1 MNNALSALGGSGRS
15 SQLGNNGTETQSNDY
30 SGDKDFDKLL
40 GGDGPRD
47 ASTPTTQPSTP
58 QTTEPSKKAQ
68 PSASNQDDAGKRP
81 VASGDSPNDPARSA
95 QTGGN
100 VAQAGGNVAQA
111 GDKVAQE
118 SDKSSADA
126 KVPTKDK
133 AAAKQGDQ
141 NKDDSAWP
149 PTGLAGIGLGLL
161 PAIGAAVLPAA
172 NNAPLGAATGL
183 AIGIAGTATKEIGDL
198 LGGDTLSPGVSQGV
212 GASATT
218 TTTASGT
225 DTTTTSATSA
235 TANAGVNAANSFGT
249 MLAQVASNAKTTGS
263 ETAAPVATLAA
274 ITAAIDDKHTDSS
287 DATHADST
295 PINLLASTGIQT
307 AARAM
312 DAATPFTGSPTPTP
326 NLHSTHFDEELGAR
340 ISWLADQ
347 TIGHAHIKLNPAELG
362 PIEVRL
368 HLAGDQVNASFTSAQ
383 ANVRQAVEN
392 SLPRLR
398 EMLGQHGFQLGQADV
413 GHQPQ
418 QQQAGTPNM
427 PQQYANGSGEVAEE
441 RISNVEIPTMMLRQ
455 RGLLDA
461 YA

>member
-15 SQLGNNGTETQSNDY
+15 SQLGNTGTEAQSNDY

-47 ASTPTTQPSTP
+47 ASTPTPQPSTP

-68 PSASNQDDAGKRP
+68 PSASNQDDAGKR
-81 VASGDSPNDPARSA
+81 AAATGDSANDPARS
-95 QTGGN
+95 
-100 VAQAGGNVAQA
+100 AQAGGNVAQT

-118 SDKSSADA
+118 SDKSSTDA
-126 KVPTKDK
+126 KAPTKDK
-133 AAAKQGDQ
+133 AAAKQCDQ
-141 NKDDSAWP
+141 KKDDSAWP

-172 NNAPLGAATGL
+172 NTAPLGAATGL
-183 AIGIAGTATKEIGDL
+183 AIGIAGTATKEIGAL
-198 LGGDTLSPGVSQGV
+198 LGGDTLSPGISQGV
-212 GASATT
+212 GATATT
-218 TTTASGT
+218 ATTASGT

-263 ETAAPVATLAA
+263 ETTTPVATLAA
-274 ITAAIDDKHTDSS
+274 ITAAVDDKHTDSS

-307 AARAM
+307 AVRAM

-441 RISNVEIPTMMLRQ
+441 RIGNVEIPTMMLHQ